1 MTEKTEIVE
10 RRTLHKGFATLER
23 IVFRR
28 RRRDGDMADLK
39 REILDA
45 GDGATILPFDRARGT
60 IILIRQFR
68 GVAFLQEGRQSI
80 VEACAGK
87 LEGADPLT
95 RIRKETE
102 EETGIRL
109 TSEPRRLFDAYSSP
123 GSFTERLTY
132 FFAPYEA
139 EDRVDA
145 GGGLVAEGEDIEVL
159 EMTLD
164 AALAMVASGEINDAK
179 TLVLLFCAKANG
191 LMEG

>member
-1 MTEKTEIVE
+1 MTDKTEIVD
-10 RRTLHKGFATLER
+10 RKLLHRGFSTLHK

-28 RRRDGDMADLK
+28 RRRDGDMADLT
-39 REILDA
+39 REILDT
-45 GDGATILPFDRARGT
+45 GDGATILPYDRARGT

-68 GVAFLQEGRQSI
+68 GVAFLQEGRESI

-95 RIRKETE
+95 RIVKETE
-102 EETGIRL
+102 EETGIHL
-109 TSEPRRLFDAYSSP
+109 TSAPRRLFDGYSSP

-132 FFAPYEA
+132 FVAPYEA
-139 EDRVDA
+139 KDRLTA

-164 AALAMVASGEINDAK
+164 DALAMVSTGEINDAK
-179 TLVLLFCAKANG
+179 TLVLLYWAKANR
-191 LMEG
+191 LIER